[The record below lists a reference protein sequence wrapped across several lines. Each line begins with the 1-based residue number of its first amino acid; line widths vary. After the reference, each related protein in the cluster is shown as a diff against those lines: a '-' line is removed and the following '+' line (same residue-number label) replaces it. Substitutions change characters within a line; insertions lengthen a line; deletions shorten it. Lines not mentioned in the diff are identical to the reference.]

1 MNLKDFI
8 KIKLLLTEQFEKA
21 LLEAE
26 EKNPGS
32 LKCWFRELAKGSNR
46 RA

>member
-1 MNLKDFI
+1 MNLKDFM
-8 KIKLLLTEQFEKA
+8 KIKVLLTEQFEKA

-32 LKCWFRELAKGSNR
+32 IKAWFRELSKGPKS
-46 RA
+46 